1 MSVSPTYLQDALD
14 SESGFIVVTMGK
26 FPHLFK
32 DFSDKLFVVEELL
45 LSKKVVFSMDD
56 APVHRLQEYRDYLD
70 NLEKAKEYIK
80 KLIWK
85 AKIAKSL
92 KEIFRGCYIGVTMF

>member
-1 MSVSPTYLQDALD
+1 
-14 SESGFIVVTMGK
+14 
-26 FPHLFK
+26 
-32 DFSDKLFVVEELL
+32 
-45 LSKKVVFSMDD
+45 MDD